1 MGILL
6 VLIPGNP
13 GLPQIPSVDVDIP
26 EGSLQAVDHL
36 AGLGHRQIAFLN
48 GPANSKYGVERTLG
62 FRRGMKKKGLPIR
75 KEMVLASDF
84 TEQGWYEGIK
94 KFLSLTPPPTA
105 VMVINNFSAMG
116 ALRAPLGLLKRW
128 VTAFLKISPLSAT
141 GMSLLPP

>member
-1 MGILL
+1 MGIPL
-6 VLIPGNP
+6 VLILGNP
-13 GLPQIPSVDVDIP
+13 GLPQIFSVDVDIL
-26 EGSLQAVDHL
+26 EGSFQAVDHL

-48 GPANSKYGVERTLG
+48 GPANSKYSVE
-62 FRRGMKKKGLPIR
+62 
-75 KEMVLASDF
+75 
-84 TEQGWYEGIK
+84 WYEGIK
-94 KFLSLTPPPTA
+94 KFLSLTPLPTA